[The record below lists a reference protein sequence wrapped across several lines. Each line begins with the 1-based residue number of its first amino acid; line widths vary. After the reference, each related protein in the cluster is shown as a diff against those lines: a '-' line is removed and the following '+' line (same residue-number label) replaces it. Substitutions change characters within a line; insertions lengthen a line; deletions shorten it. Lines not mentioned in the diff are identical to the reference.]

1 MIRIK
6 QFCKYFFA
14 ISFVL
19 VACFS
24 CSSDEPEMDD
34 SNNPSKQPEEK
45 IEYYVKYESNMSIN
59 VSGHIDVYV
68 KVMTEKGEQTI
79 GVPRSWEGVFG
90 PFDEFKTLSISV
102 KAAGYWNQNATSC
115 RARISVCRGNQPFIL
130 KADKSFSGT
139 SGALSYTVTKD
150 DLK

>member
-6 QFCKYFFA
+6 QFCKHIFT

-19 VACFS
+19 MACYS

-45 IEYYVKYESNMSIN
+45 IEYYVKYESNMSIP
-59 VSGHIDVYV
+59 VSGHIDVFV

-90 PFDEFKTLSISV
+90 PFNELKTLSISL
-102 KAAGYWNQNATSC
+102 KAGGSYNQNATSC
-115 RARISVCRGNQPFIL
+115 GTRISICRGNQPFVL
-130 KADKSFSGT
+130 KTEKSFRGT
-139 SGALSYTVTKD
+139 SGALSYTVTKG